1 MGWWFGIPSLSEFS
15 LAPGDI
21 FLYDIASATITNV
34 SALLD
39 PNNIYD
45 DYSFRFDGQQ
55 IFWYQEDFQL
65 GSGANYLYDLATGS
79 IYRYYTTV
87 DDEEFIP
94 YLEDLAPGAI
104 YPKPEG
110 LILQDDPR
118 VDGDFRVSTTMM
130 DGSFMG

>member
-45 DYSFRFDGQQ
+45 DYSFRFYGQQ
-55 IFWYQEDFQL
+55 IFWLQEDFQL
-65 GSGANYLYDLATGS
+65 GGSVNYLYDLATGS
-79 IYRYYTTV
+79 IYRYYTPE
-87 DDEEFIP
+87 DDEDCPIWKTWQP
-94 YLEDLAPGAI
+94 V
-104 YPKPEG
+104 
-110 LILQDDPR
+110 Q
-118 VDGDFRVSTTMM
+118 STQNQKA
-130 DGSFMG
+130 